1 MARRRKSTRRKR
13 PGLNAKGKEM
23 FKLTKLWFSMG
34 GAIQAMAAAAAV
46 ANSYRALDLQDKA
59 KQKITRRRGP
69 IENPNEVTRRG
80 TYRKSTVA
88 LPAPAPPRYY
98 QPWSLNIIDTAK
110 SMSDSKVIRNNLTGK
125 TTKIKFPKYIV
136 GTVRGSKDVSKP
148 RVNGHTVP
156 YYLEHGEGS
165 QSRYVRSV
173 PAIPRD
179 QDGVDQWRRW
189 DGATYRDEYTNNPRA
204 IKTPRFQKEIWWQA
218 LHRFGQVPDEPA
230 LGGFEPTHDVVWR
243 KVRVMPSAS
252 RSWLQSSWESIKKK
266 NRKYMKMGIQK
277 FPRFARLFIKV
288 SKEGTYK
295 V

>member
-98 QPWSLNIIDTAK
+98 QPWSLNIIDTATPR
-110 SMSDSKVIRNNLTGK
+110 SYETTSRARLPSLSSPSTSLVLSVAARTCLSPALTGIRSH
-125 TTKIKFPKYIV
+125 TT
-136 GTVRGSKDVSKP
+136 
-148 RVNGHTVP
+148 
-156 YYLEHGEGS
+156 
-165 QSRYVRSV
+165 
-173 PAIPRD
+173 
-179 QDGVDQWRRW
+179 
-189 DGATYRDEYTNNPRA
+189 
-204 IKTPRFQKEIWWQA
+204 
-218 LHRFGQVPDEPA
+218 
-230 LGGFEPTHDVVWR
+230 
-243 KVRVMPSAS
+243 
-252 RSWLQSSWESIKKK
+252 
-266 NRKYMKMGIQK
+266 
-277 FPRFARLFIKV
+277 
-288 SKEGTYK
+288 
-295 V
+295 